1 MASCVLLRVGYLIRP
16 DSDHAEV
23 CHTSKGLSKTIHHR
37 PRVYAVTGNNRRIR
51 ACLSLLTLVQFAFG
65 MYLVVRFSLQP
76 GAFPFLHPQKAA

>member
-1 MASCVLLRVGYLIRP
+1 MASCVLLRVGYPVRP
-16 DSDHAEV
+16 NSDHTEV
-23 CHTSKGLSKTIHHR
+23 CHTLKGLPKIIHHR

-76 GAFPFLHPQKAA
+76 CAFPLPHPQKAV